1 MVQKN
6 NVYEIVAARIC
17 EKIQKAI
24 DDGTYLPWQQPWSG
38 KSHCVPRSYVSGKNY
53 NGINRL
59 LLVCTWSK
67 TQFFIYGTVR
77 RSQSSGDCCFN
88 NFGSLQEEDYD
99 SKIFSCL

>member
-38 KSHCVPRSYVSGKNY
+38 KNHCVPRSYVSGKNY

-59 LLVCTWSK
+59 LLEPFNSYLTWNQILDLQKQDKSIKLRKGSK
-67 TQFFIYGTVR
+67 AEIVVY
-77 RSQSSGDCCFN
+77 FN
-88 NFGSLQEEDYD
+88 F
-99 SKIFSCL
+99 KRV